1 MKITEALN
9 EVKDNVKYL
18 ITLELLLLLC
28 MKKIQISLKYFAC
41 SDELN

>member
-18 ITLELLLLLC
+18 ITLELFITPLYEENSNFIKILC
-28 MKKIQISLKYFAC
+28 LF
-41 SDELN
+41 